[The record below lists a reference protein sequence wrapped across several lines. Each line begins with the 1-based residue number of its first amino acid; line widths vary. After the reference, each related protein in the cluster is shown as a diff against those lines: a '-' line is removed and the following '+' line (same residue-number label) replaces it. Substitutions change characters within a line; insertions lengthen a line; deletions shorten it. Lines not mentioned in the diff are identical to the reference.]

1 MNSNLLGLLKGI
13 KLSSIVSSTNKT
25 LGVVRKIIPV
35 YKEVR
40 PYVTHEKSLFK
51 NDSKIENIIK
61 KESDEVDVRN
71 DSYND
76 TLTFFH

>member
-1 MNSNLLGLLKGI
+1 MNSNILGLLKGI
-13 KLSSIVSSTNKT
+13 KISNIVSSTNKT

-40 PYVTHEKSLFK
+40 PYVTHEKSIFK
-51 NDSKIENIIK
+51 NIPKTESII
-61 KESDEVDVRN
+61 KESDTSVVRN
-71 DSYND
+71 NSYND

>member
-25 LGVVRKIIPV
+25 LVVVRKIIPV